1 MWQTK
6 ESLSKE
12 WQSKALQSKESQTK
26 EWQNVV
32 HPNALQNVVTYWS
45 TTKRWQKHFNNNLT
59 NAKSI
64 EYTEYDSMSIQ
75 LQSQYNENALT
86 IMMMTTIRMA
96 Q

>member
-32 HPNALQNVVTYWS
+32 HPNALQNVVTY
-45 TTKRWQKHFNNNLT
+45 
-59 NAKSI
+59 
-64 EYTEYDSMSIQ
+64 
-75 LQSQYNENALT
+75 
-86 IMMMTTIRMA
+86 
-96 Q
+96 